1 MFQVMDIGS
10 TDTCFLDLDQDL
22 VGTDLGNG
30 PLVVSSRQRNVEL
43 RTYVLDF
50 DLINGV

>member
-22 VGTDLGNG
+22 VGTDLGDG
-30 PLVVSSRQRNVEL
+30 PLFVSLAKDKGGGAKDVRSR
-43 RTYVLDF
+43 F
-50 DLINGV
+50 